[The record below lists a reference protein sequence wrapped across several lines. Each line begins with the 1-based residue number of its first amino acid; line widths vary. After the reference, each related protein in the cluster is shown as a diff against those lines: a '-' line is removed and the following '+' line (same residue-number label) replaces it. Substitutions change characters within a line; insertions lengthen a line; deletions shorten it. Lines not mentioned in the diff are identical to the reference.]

1 MSIKVTKRQLQ
12 VLQIIQ
18 QNIEDTGFP
27 PTRAEIAKA
36 LNVRSIN
43 AAEDHIRALER
54 KGYLSIV
61 SGTSRGIKLTDRAIE
76 DYFPKPATDLHE
88 YIPDNHVNLPII
100 GHVAAGSPIEA
111 IENKDNELSV
121 DKSLFDIEPDY
132 LLKVRGESM
141 INIGIFDGDLI
152 AVKKTQQVKN
162 GQVIVA
168 RIGHEVTV
176 KRLQKTN
183 NQIQLLP
190 ENDDF
195 KPIIVTPDDEFVVE
209 GLAVGLIRTG
219 CL

>member
-18 QNIEDTGFP
+18 QNIEETGFP

-61 SGTSRGIKLTDRAIE
+61 SGTSRGIKLTDKAVE
-76 DYFPKPATDLHE
+76 DYFPKPTTDLQE

-176 KRLQKTN
+176 KRLQKTS

-195 KPIIVTPDDEFVVE
+195 EPIIVTPDDEFVVE